1 MKRRSGNKS
10 DLDDGGVLTDKWVVP
25 NVPETTSLSTRLEVI
40 DSYVEFE
47 ELNQFGR
54 FSYNQYNK
62 DIEVIYIIIIICTC
76 PDHINY

>member
-10 DLDDGGVLTDKWVVP
+10 ELDDGGVLTDKWVVP
-25 NVPETTSLSTRLEVI
+25 NVPETPSLSTRLEVI

-62 DIEVIYIIIIICTC
+62 DIEVMHT
-76 PDHINY
+76 INNMIVNI